1 MKILH
6 FINHLTTLFQ
16 IMETNIID
24 RIKTFDDALAAL
36 PAEHPM
42 LMNWNAIRGLEDKF
56 APNMVAYAKLCVIA
70 AALNEEWE
78 LHWGS
83 NEVYF
88 YPWFYIYSKA
98 EVDTMM
104 DDRRSKLVLLGGYA
118 DSGSYCGLGFVSSDV
133 AWSSANAYLGSRL
146 AFRSSALA
154 RYCAEQFLD
163 IWAQYIS

>member
-1 MKILH
+1 MS
-6 FINHLTTLFQ
+6 
-16 IMETNIID
+16 TNITE

-42 LMNWNAIRGLEDKF
+42 VRNWTAMRGLEDKF
-56 APNMVAYAKLCVIA
+56 SPNLAAYAKLCIIV
-70 AALNEEWE
+70 AALNEDWE

-83 NEVYF
+83 KQVYY

-104 DDRRSKLVLLGGYA
+104 QDRKDKLVLLGGDA
-118 DSGSYCGLGFVSSDV
+118 GGGSLCGLGYVNSRY
-133 AWSSANAYLGSRL
+133 AWSTANAHFGSRL
-146 AFRSSALA
+146 AFRSKELA
-154 RYCAEQFLD
+154 IYCAEQFLD

>member
-1 MKILH
+1 MS
-6 FINHLTTLFQ
+6 
-16 IMETNIID
+16 TNITE

-42 LMNWNAIRGLEDKF
+42 VRNWTAMRGLEDKF
-56 APNMVAYAKLCVIA
+56 SPNLAAYAKLCIIA
-70 AALNEEWE
+70 AALNEDWE

-83 NEVYF
+83 DQVYY

-98 EVDTMM
+98 EVETMM
-104 DDRRSKLVLLGGYA
+104 QDRKDKLVLLGGCA
-118 DSGSYCGLGFVSSDV
+118 SGGSFCGLGYVHSDN
-133 AWSSANAYLGSRL
+133 AWSNAFAYLGSRL
-146 AFRSSALA
+146 AFRSSELA

>member
-1 MKILH
+1 MATK
-6 FINHLTTLFQ
+6 
-16 IMETNIID
+16 IID

-36 PAEHPM
+36 PVEHPM

-70 AALNEEWE
+70 AALNEDWE

-83 NEVYF
+83 DQVYY

-98 EVDTMM
+98 EVETTMQ
-104 DDRRSKLVLLGGYA
+104 DRKDKLVLLGGYA
-118 DSGSYCGLGFVSSDV
+118 YSGSACGLGSVNSYN
-133 AWSSANAYLGSRL
+133 AWSDARANLGSRL
-146 AFRSSALA
+146 AFRSSELA

>member
-1 MKILH
+1 MS
-6 FINHLTTLFQ
+6 
-16 IMETNIID
+16 TNITE

-42 LMNWNAIRGLEDKF
+42 VRNWTAMRGLEDKF
-56 APNMVAYAKLCVIA
+56 SPNLAAYAKLCIIV
-70 AALNEEWE
+70 AALNEDWE

-83 NEVYF
+83 DQVYY

-98 EVDTMM
+98 EVETMM
-104 DDRRSKLVLLGGYA
+104 QDRKDKLVLLGGNA
-118 DSGSYCGLGFVSSDV
+118 GDGSYCGLGFDSSDI
-133 AWSSANAYLGSRL
+133 AWSSADAGVGSRL
-146 AFRSSALA
+146 AFRSSGLA

>member
-1 MKILH
+1 MATK
-6 FINHLTTLFQ
+6 
-16 IMETNIID
+16 IID

-83 NEVYF
+83 DQVYY

-98 EVDTMM
+98 EVETMM
-104 DDRRSKLVLLGGYA
+104 QDRKDKLVLLGGPA
-118 DSGSYCGLGFVSSDV
+118 RRGSRCGLGCVPSSR
-133 AWSSANAYLGSRL
+133 AWSNASAHVGSRL
-146 AFRSSALA
+146 AFRSSELA
-154 RYCAEQFLD
+154 RYCAEQFIE
-163 IWAQYIS
+163 IWAQYLS